1 MARSRT
7 NPDLT
12 YDQRKRIEEMCKAN
26 YPVAKMADALGLHR
40 STIYKEFKLTNIKP
54 ERREQYLQL
63 IKKQQKGLSVPE
75 SGTKYIYS
83 AGARKRGIL

>member
-40 STIYKEFKLTNIKP
+40 STIYKEFKRCYSTRDSYLADIGQKLTNIKP

-63 IKKQQKGLSVPE
+63 IKK
-75 SGTKYIYS
+75 
-83 AGARKRGIL
+83 